1 MRKYLILIVAL
12 IGITGLSGCYQTSQ
26 KKVRFDEGSYT
37 NFIFDNKSYFV
48 TDKEIPQENVN
59 NSKVK
64 FYNLLIVD
72 MKSEK
77 LLSSSNKNS
86 VTLVLNNIYEASDKS
101 LCMGINDRY
110 YKILPESDKGA
121 VKALRLQ
128 NFDVTSDISDDN
140 FVIDKNDSRKIDY
153 MGNIYSISDTTVSD
167 EELGEYQDVLA
178 EVRVFD
184 SVSGKSIPKSEWGR
198 IDKDGSNSKQS
209 RAEWDY
215 GEIHSIRGKS
225 LTEAFAVEIND
236 DFKLATKVG
245 N

>member
-1 MRKYLILIVAL
+1 MRNFYQVA
-12 IGITGLSGCYQTSQ
+12 T
-26 KKVRFDEGSYT
+26 
-37 NFIFDNKSYFV
+37 
-48 TDKEIPQENVN
+48 
-59 NSKVK
+59 
-64 FYNLLIVD
+64 
-72 MKSEK
+72 
-77 LLSSSNKNS
+77 KNS

-153 MGNIYSISDTTVSD
+153 MGNIYSISDSTVSD

-178 EVRVFD
+178 EVRVFN
-184 SVSGKSIPKSEWGR
+184 SVSGKSILRSEWGR

-209 RAEWDY
+209 RTEWDY